1 MQLWMSQFLKALIIF
16 GVIYCASASMEETA
30 NNMMISNGPYGR
42 SLVKKKKMHF
52 KSILFENSHC

>member
-42 SLVKKKKMHF
+42 SLVKKKNAF
-52 KSILFENSHC
+52 